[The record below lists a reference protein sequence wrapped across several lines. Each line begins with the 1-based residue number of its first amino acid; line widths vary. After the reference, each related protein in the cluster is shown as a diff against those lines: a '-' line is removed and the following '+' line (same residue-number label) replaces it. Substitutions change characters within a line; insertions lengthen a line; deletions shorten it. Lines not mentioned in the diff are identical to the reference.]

1 MLTKCIYLSKI
12 YLNQTTNYLL
22 MEEKKL
28 GLNLI
33 KIHKYLTT
41 INKRLMFMKN
51 YMTIIQQRE

>member
-28 GLNLI
+28 GLNMI
-33 KIHKYLTT
+33 KIHKYLLT
-41 INKRLMFMKN
+41 ISKRLMFTKN